1 MTHAIATLYGF
12 CCTFFNITF
21 LSAENSHEDLQ
32 SQVCGVFQCILNIVE
47 GMYFCVFV
55 FFFCVCGGEVCK
67 ERAQNKYGKSSIK
80 SLGVYLISGLFN
92 VGACFKY

>member
-55 FFFCVCGGEVCK
+55 FFFVEGKCVRRELKTSMVKALLSPWGF
-67 ERAQNKYGKSSIK
+67 I
-80 SLGVYLISGLFN
+80 
-92 VGACFKY
+92 